1 MIKKAIIVLV
11 CFILIV
17 LLANTILA
25 PGPRTPWYQVEHW
38 EEEVCSKWGGTQFSG
53 QEAVTAGRKFSFAKM
68 TATAQ
73 AKKFKT
79 PENFYLYEVGWYI
92 DSFAELIDYELV
104 LTNPSKPGLRHRI
117 ISGSLAPEAGTVG
130 YEIYNLT
137 DDYTELVLQY
147 SGGSVAT
154 PIIEVK

>member
-1 MIKKAIIVLV
+1 MIKKILVVLV
-11 CFILIV
+11 CFVLLV

-25 PGPRTPWYQVEHW
+25 PSPRAPWYQVEDW
-38 EEEVCSKWGGTQFSG
+38 EAEVCSKWGGTQFSG
-53 QEAVTAGRKFSFAKM
+53 QEAVTEGRKLSFAKM

-73 AKKFKT
+73 AKRFRA
-79 PENFYLYEVGWYI
+79 PENFYVYEVGWYI

-104 LTNPSKPGLRHRI
+104 LINPSKPGLRRRVV
-117 ISGSLAPEAGTVG
+117 SGSLAPEAGAVG
-130 YEIYNLT
+130 YETYNLT

-147 SGGSVAT
+147 SGGSVTT